1 MEDENSRAGDRENKS
16 QEQLEKTLKLVV
28 GLESKVNDVES
39 IMSKL
44 EEDDMSTV
52 ASTASFTL

>member
-1 MEDENSRAGDRENKS
+1 MEDENSRAGDRVNKS